1 MPGPGLDSGDL
12 DSLPCPEPDVT
23 QYQLHLCSWAQRCL
37 WEVTPGSAEHT
48 DSWWQPGQA
57 STGLSCVTTP
67 VITVITDFHHAN
79 RSKHGRSTYNTQVLK
94 SLWNPES
101 VIWSSEMN
109 QSHEHRRGWESS
121 QESEL
126 NSLGHSA
133 PHRIGPALRGGL
145 SLRVLPWADSDH
157 LSQGILC
164 REILP
169 FSIN

>member
-1 MPGPGLDSGDL
+1 MPGPGLDSGDS
-12 DSLPCPEPDVT
+12 DSLPCPEPGVT
-23 QYQLHLCSWAQRCL
+23 QCQLHLCSWAQRCL
-37 WEVTPGSAEHT
+37 WEVMPGSAEHT

-67 VITVITDFHHAN
+67 VITVITDYHHAN
-79 RSKHGRSTYNTQVLK
+79 CSKHGRSTYNTLVLK

-109 QSHEHRRGWESS
+109 RSHEHQRDWESS
-121 QESEL
+121 QESESKQEQPGAPSTPS
-126 NSLGHSA
+126 NWPSPERWAEPRCASLGRFRS
-133 PHRIGPALRGGL
+133 PF
-145 SLRVLPWADSDH
+145 
-157 LSQGILC
+157 